1 MPPPAEVIEFTAA
14 ADAPP
19 ITMGP
24 GGLPA
29 NRVMSGGRGTM
40 VGESKL
46 NAARENPVRTVLR
59 SRGEKT
65 WVSCALLTWLRRN
78 AMVPKN
84 GFVRG
89 DVLSPS
95 STVAAAVEVSLSET
109 FRSNR

>member
-19 ITMGP
+19 MTMGP
-24 GGLPA
+24 GGLPLKS
-29 NRVMSGGRGTM
+29 VMSGGRGTM

-65 WVSCALLTWLRRN
+65 WVSYALMNWERRN
-78 AMVPKN
+78 AIVQKN
-84 GFVRG
+84 WFVRA
-89 DVLSPS
+89 DVLFPS
-95 STVAAAVEVSLSET
+95 SLLA
-109 FRSNR
+109 

>member
-29 NRVMSGGRGTM
+29 NRVMSGGMGTM

-46 NAARENPVRTVLR
+46 NAARENPVLAVLR

-89 DVLSPS
+89 EVLSPS
-95 STVAAAVEVSLSET
+95 STVYAEVRVSLLEMI
-109 FRSNR
+109 

>member
-29 NRVMSGGRGTM
+29 KSVISGGRGTS

-46 NAARENPVRTVLR
+46 NAARENPVRAVLR

-65 WVSCALLTWLRRN
+65 WVSCTLATWLRSN
-78 AMVPKN
+78 AIVPKN
-84 GFVRG
+84 GLVRG
-89 DVLSPS
+89 EVLSQS
-95 STVAAAVEVSLSET
+95 STVYAAVRLSLPEM
-109 FRSNR
+109 F